1 MKSIKEQ
8 SLSGVKWNALGLFAR
23 KSVNFILGLII
34 ARLLMPDDYGVI
46 AMLGVFMAI
55 AQAFVDCGF
64 GNALIRKI
72 DRTEVDCSTAFYF
85 NVAVGLLSYS
95 LLFVCAPYIANF
107 YDMPVL
113 TDVVR
118 VFSLTLFINSF
129 GIVPRA
135 LRSIAVD
142 FKSQAYAS
150 VISAIGSGLLGL
162 YMAYNGYG
170 VWALVWQA
178 VFASL
183 LSVSIIWFLAKW
195 IPSWC
200 YSWQSFKGMFSYGC
214 KLLASGLL
222 HTVYSH
228 ASTLV
233 IGKFYTPTELGFYDR
248 GNRTACFPGQNL
260 SNILL
265 KVTFPILARFQQD
278 NTRLIHVY
286 HQYMAVIAMII
297 FFLMTLLA
305 CVAKSLVEILLTEKW
320 MGAVP
325 FLQVFCLAYMFDS
338 ICLLNNNLL
347 FVKGWSGLFLKLEI
361 IKKVI
366 IIPFFLLAIHYGV
379 MAICLVAMIHTF
391 VDILCSSYYIK
402 KLMGVEVRRYVCLAK
417 YFLLSVL
424 ACSPA
429 YLIGELDMSPWATLP
444 IGIVIS
450 IILYSLFLWRDDH
463 MKEILGLL
471 PNLISLKR

>member
-1 MKSIKEQ
+1 MKSIKDQ
-8 SLSGVKWNALGLFAR
+8 SLYGVKWNALGLFAT
-23 KSVNFILGLII
+23 KGVNFILGLII

-95 LLFVCAPYIANF
+95 VLFISAPYIANF

-135 LRSIAVD
+135 LRSIVVD

-150 VISAIGSGLLGL
+150 VLSAIGSGLLGL
-162 YMAYNGYG
+162 YLAYNGYG

-183 LSVSIIWFLAKW
+183 LSVIIIWFLAKW
-195 IPSWC
+195 KPSWC
-200 YSWQSFKGMFSYGC
+200 YSWRSFKGMFSYGC

-228 ASTLV
+228 ASILV
-233 IGKFYTPTELGFYDR
+233 IGKFYTPAELGFYDR
-248 GNRTACFPGQNL
+248 GNKIASFPSLRFSEVMHG
-260 SNILL
+260 
-265 KVTFPILARFQQD
+265 VTFPILAKLQQD
-278 NTRLIHVY
+278 NQRLIHVY
-286 HQYMAVIAMII
+286 YQYMAMISMVV
-297 FFLMTLLA
+297 FFIMTLLFV
-305 CVAKSLVEILLTEKW
+305 VAKPLVEILLTEKW

-325 FLQVFCLAYMFDS
+325 FLQLFCLAYMFDS
-338 ICLLNNNLL
+338 ICQLNNNLL

-366 IIPFFLLAIHYGV
+366 IIPVFLLAIHYGV
-379 MAICLVAMIHTF
+379 MAICFVAVIHTF
-391 VDILCSSYYIK
+391 VDILCSSYYIR
-402 KLMGVEVRRYVCLAK
+402 KLLAAEVRRYVWLAK

-429 YLIGELDMSPWATLP
+429 YFLGELNLSPWTTLSM
-444 IGIVIS
+444 GLVIS
-450 IILYSLFLWRDDH
+450 IVIYRLFLWRDEN
-463 MKEILGLL
+463 MKECLEMLSS
-471 PNLISLKR
+471 LIPLKR